1 MHATALREPAAK
13 LGSSISDNA
22 LDLFRVFAICFGQPS
37 RESFSWLSG
46 ATARSLW
53 KRLGQRLQ
61 VKLNAS
67 RANGF
72 ADYETYEASYIALFE
87 VGVPEPPVPLLE
99 SAHLSTAPPPEIVLD
114 CVNFYDVLG
123 LRPSGSAFP
132 PDHLVTQLEFLAAV
146 RYLREQQ
153 SDSHKAEP
161 LRRLE
166 RDFIERHLL
175 NWLPPVQQKVGQLN
189 PPLFPM
195 LLRLLIAHLKAE
207 VSILSPEKY
216 KELSTFPYVR
226 NGGSPPL

>member
-1 MHATALREPAAK
+1 MGATALREPPAK
-13 LGSSISDNA
+13 RGSPVSDTE
-22 LDLFRVFAICFGQPS
+22 LDMFRVFAICFGQPS
-37 RESFSWLSG
+37 HDSFSWLSG
-46 ATARSLW
+46 TAARSLW

-61 VKLNAS
+61 VKVNLS
-67 RANGF
+67 HANGF
-72 ADYETYEASYIALFE
+72 AGYETYEAGYIALFE

-99 SAHLSTAPPPEIVLD
+99 SAHSSRAVPQEIVLD

-153 SDSHKAEP
+153 SHSHGAEP
-161 LRRLE
+161 LRCLE

-175 NWLPPVQQKVGQLN
+175 NWLPTVQQKIDQVN

-195 LLRLLIAHLKAE
+195 LLRLLVAHLKAE
-207 VSILSPEKY
+207 ISMLAPGEI
-216 KELSTFPYVR
+216 
-226 NGGSPPL
+226 G

>member
-1 MHATALREPAAK
+1 MPATALKEPPAK
-13 LGSSISDNA
+13 RASPVSDNE

-46 ATARSLW
+46 TAARSLW
-53 KRLGQRLQ
+53 KRLAQRFQ
-61 VKLNAS
+61 VKVNLS
-67 RANGF
+67 RAKGF
-72 ADYETYEASYIALFE
+72 TDYKAYEAGYIALFE

-99 SAHLSTAPPPEIVLD
+99 SAHSRTPAPQEIVLD

-146 RYLREQQ
+146 QYLRSEQ
-153 SDSHKAEP
+153 SDPLKAEP

-166 RDFIERHLL
+166 RDFVERHLL
-175 NWLPPVQQKVGQLN
+175 NWLPAVQQKIDQLN

-195 LLRLLIAHLKAE
+195 LLPLLIAHLKAE
-207 VSILSPEKY
+207 VSMLAPGEI
-216 KELSTFPYVR
+216 
-226 NGGSPPL
+226 

>member
-1 MHATALREPAAK
+1 MSATALKTSPAK
-13 LGSSISDNA
+13 RGTPVSDNE

-46 ATARSLW
+46 TAARSLW
-53 KRLGQRLQ
+53 RRLAQRLQ
-61 VKLNAS
+61 LKVNLS
-67 RANGF
+67 RASGF
-72 ADYETYEASYIALFE
+72 ADFATYEASYIALFE

-99 SAHLSTAPPPEIVLD
+99 SAHSRTAAPPEIVLD

-132 PDHLVTQLEFLAAV
+132 PDHLVAQLEFLAAV

-153 SDSHKAEP
+153 SDSHPAEP

-166 RDFIERHLL
+166 HDFIERHLL
-175 NWLPPVQQKVGQLN
+175 NWLPPVQRKIDQLN

-195 LLRLLIAHLKAE
+195 LLRLLIAHLKAG
-207 VSILSPEKY
+207 VSMLAPGEM
-216 KELSTFPYVR
+216 
-226 NGGSPPL
+226 